1 MAATQI
7 QKLVGL
13 RFAVVML
20 LVIIVIIWTIWW
32 IIWLSSYVFV
42 RSRHGAPLTNAVQ
55 GGADSTGGSGPQV
68 GVVIDMDEAALDS
81 SCPRIIYSEKARRSL
96 KSGES
101 DEESEDRKSCCS
113 ICLSDYKESEVV
125 RVIPNCGHMFHTDCI
140 DQWLRSHATCPIC
153 RISPQ
158 NLPTLLPQRTL
169 NPTRS
174 SISIPSVTQLASG
187 HLPFSNMRF

>member
-1 MAATQI
+1 MY
-7 QKLVGL
+7 G
-13 RFAVVML
+13 AVL
-20 LVIIVIIWTIWW
+20 LLGIIVLILSIWF
-32 IIWLSSYVFV
+32 SSYVFG
-42 RSRHGAPLTNAVQ
+42 RSRHGAPLTDAVQ
-55 GGADSTGGSGPQV
+55 GGASSARGAAPQV
-68 GVVIDMDEAALDS
+68 GVVIEMDEAALDS